1 MANYRAMN
9 GGSATKRVSPEFR
22 FSGVDYS
29 TQRFSVNQNRAIDLN
44 NYVYINGVIQKRRGI
59 EQLSNVEVYDYY
71 VKNFDDTFDFST
83 IKKNPTNFNG
93 IWSFKAEDGK
103 RHIIA
108 HIGRLLFEMTKEFT
122 FKPIFFKQIE
132 GGKEYTNAAYEF
144 QNFKSNAYVSN
155 NRLYFLGGNKYMVL
169 RFLPNNEIHFRPVEN
184 DIDTYIPTTTI
195 SITYNDSIASGRSSL
210 DDLNLL
216 NMWHWNECLSGTGKE
231 EISTS
236 RYFEY
241 QLDQPIICKT
251 KDDYKDIEIIIKERG
266 VIDNGYNN

>member
-1 MANYRAMN
+1 MAYYRAMN

-122 FKPIFFKQIE
+122 FKPIFFKQI
-132 GGKEYTNAAYEF
+132 
-144 QNFKSNAYVSN
+144 
-155 NRLYFLGGNKYMVL
+155 
-169 RFLPNNEIHFRPVEN
+169 
-184 DIDTYIPTTTI
+184 
-195 SITYNDSIASGRSSL
+195 
-210 DDLNLL
+210 
-216 NMWHWNECLSGTGKE
+216 
-231 EISTS
+231 
-236 RYFEY
+236 
-241 QLDQPIICKT
+241 
-251 KDDYKDIEIIIKERG
+251 
-266 VIDNGYNN
+266 